1 MPDEGE
7 RAWNGLVAS
16 VYEAS
21 AGVESWEAFS
31 GGLTACLEGSS
42 ALLMVLGAARGAEL
56 LALSGASSTA
66 LRLYADY
73 YHRLDPWATLG
84 TTRLSMRA
92 ALGSEFVPD
101 EVFARSEFWND
112 YARPH
117 VGAFHMVGAAMP
129 LDEGRVGILGIH
141 RPRDARAFDAESRAT
156 VERLLPHIRSG
167 LRLRRRLTGRACASG
182 AAEDALA
189 ALDFGVVIVSAEG
202 VCLYAN
208 PEAERIAT
216 ARDTLRLPAGRGRAV
231 DAARPEDA
239 RSLRL
244 LVATAGRGGAGGALK
259 LARPDGQ
266 PAVTVLVTPLP
277 TSLAA
282 SLAAE
287 GARPVMIALHDLARE
302 VPMPMAILREVFGL
316 TMAEARLAIALC
328 GGKSLGEIAGEQQV
342 AMSTLRFHLSALLAK
357 TETRRQSELVRRLG
371 RLPQLMGRFPAK

>member
-1 MPDEGE
+1 MRGHGHGTDSSP
-7 RAWNGLVAS
+7 RS
-16 VYEAS
+16 TR
-21 AGVESWEAFS
+21 VESWEAFS
-31 GGLTACLEGSS
+31 GELTACLEGSS

-92 ALGSEFVPD
+92 ALGSDFVPD

-141 RPRDARAFDAESRAT
+141 RPRDAPAFDAESRAT

-167 LRLRRRLTGRACASG
+167 LHLRRRLTGHACATR

-208 PEAERIAT
+208 PEAERIA
-216 ARDTLRLPAGRGRAV
+216 ARDTLRLPGGRGSAV

-239 RSLRL
+239 RCLRL
-244 LVATAGRGGAGGALK
+244 LVATAGS
-259 LARPDGQ
+259 AR
-266 PAVTVLVTPLP
+266 
-277 TSLAA
+277 AA
-282 SLAAE
+282 
-287 GARPVMIALHDLARE
+287 R
-302 VPMPMAILREVFGL
+302 
-316 TMAEARLAIALC
+316 
-328 GGKSLGEIAGEQQV
+328 
-342 AMSTLRFHLSALLAK
+342 
-357 TETRRQSELVRRLG
+357 
-371 RLPQLMGRFPAK
+371 